1 MRLDLLPMLG
11 PLADPWIQAQL
22 DAAVA
27 PYVGRLPAEEIA
39 WMRERLS
46 EALATERRGTEL
58 VRRAKPRH
66 VEKSGELETGQSSD
80 GQSSNS
86 NAISGNPS
94 RANRPPGRRSGTR

>member
-1 MRLDLLPMLG
+1 MLG

-58 VRRAKPRH
+58 VRRAKPRF
-66 VEKSGELETGQSSD
+66 VEKSGEVESGQST
-80 GQSSNS
+80 GTTTT
-86 NAISGNPS
+86 AGNPS
-94 RANRPPGRRSGTR
+94 RADKPPGRRSGTR

>member
-1 MRLDLLPMLG
+1 MLG

-58 VRRAKPRH
+58 VRRAKPRF
-66 VEKSGELETGQSSD
+66 VEKSGEVESGQSTGAQSD
-80 GQSSNS
+80 T
-86 NAISGNPS
+86 SGNPS
-94 RANRPPGRRSGTR
+94 RANKPPGRRSGTR